1 MTTPSRR
8 YFVADDDSAWSGDL
22 LLDLVSAPLAPMS
35 GRDDSAFALSSV
47 RVRLGPAEPVEE
59 EEAVP
64 EAEEVPDEA
73 EAVPVEEEEAEAVPV
88 EEEEAEAVPYEEA
101 EAKAEAG
108 LPVSG
113 TKPTQVDRMARHF
126 AALAAPAASWPEAAV
141 LDMIVLADSTGPAP
155 PAQALP
161 TQPTLPLPSLP
172 RQPLQSLRSQLVTQ
186 LVQAS
191 KIPLTGLVEAMP
203 VTARGYGG
211 PTLDAAE
218 VRSKARD
225 FMGSKR
231 AAMAREGDDMQLL
244 AVCALTDDS
253 QYALRCALAGG
264 LVPAYGAKRGFKGL
278 FAMPAGAALAADREA
293 CVARVVELALAQPKW
308 ESLWVAYDAAPHALT
323 LVERVM
329 LFGASIVPDLRLLA
343 QCGHTFSGLNKGQL
357 VAALVARPRPKAA
370 APPPPFF

>member
-35 GRDDSAFALSSV
+35 GRDDSVFALSSV

-73 EAVPVEEEEAEAVPV
+73 EAVPVKEEEAEAVPV

-101 EAKAEAG
+101 KAKAEAG

-126 AALAAPAASWPEAAV
+126 AALAAPAAAWPEAAAR
-141 LDMIVLADSTGPAP
+141 DMIVLADSTGPAP

-161 TQPTLPLPSLP
+161 TLPTLPLPPLP
-172 RQPLQSLRSQLVTQ
+172 RQPLQSLRSQL
-186 LVQAS
+186 
-191 KIPLTGLVEAMP
+191 AMP
-203 VTARGYGG
+203 VTARGYSG

-231 AAMAREGDDMQLL
+231 AAMAREGYDMQLL
-244 AVCALTDDS
+244 AVCALIDDS
-253 QYALRCALAGG
+253 QYALRRALAGG
-264 LVPAYGAKRGFKGL
+264 LVPAYGAERGFKGL
-278 FAMPAGAALAADREA
+278 FTMPAWAALAADREA
-293 CVARVVELALAQPKW
+293 YVARVVELARAQPKR
-308 ESLWVAYDAAPHALT
+308 ESLWVAYDATPHAST

-329 LFGASIVPDLRLLA
+329 LFGASI
-343 QCGHTFSGLNKGQL
+343 
-357 VAALVARPRPKAA
+357 
-370 APPPPFF
+370 